1 MRLVRTELVCMPLI
15 KVIKN
20 KQVSLCCNIHVSDII
35 AILAF
40 LIMNNII
47 VDNGEGLNVSTTPAI
62 DWSIYTEKLEQLSA
76 CTGDPDIIWIVRKTP
91 DNVFIH
97 DGKGSNSNA
106 TDFSN

>member
-1 MRLVRTELVCMPLI
+1 MTLLRTELVSMPLI

-40 LIMNNII
+40 LIINNII

-76 CTGDPDIIWIVRKTP
+76 CTGDPDIYLDCKKST
-91 DNVFIH
+91 
-97 DGKGSNSNA
+97 
-106 TDFSN
+106 